1 MKTKIVAYG
10 NNDDALLLWTVD
22 AVDPACLGF
31 GVQRKLKRGKAPLE
45 TAWLENFARPGPAPH
60 QAGVHHLSDR

>member
-22 AVDPACLGF
+22 AVDAAFRSTVFEAVMEATEAFVEVVPTGLLGDPM
-31 GVQRKLKRGKAPLE
+31 APGTTL
-45 TAWLENFARPGPAPH
+45 NGS
-60 QAGVHHLSDR
+60 QASI